1 MSMTTND
8 AVTKFLEQL
17 AASKAANTVKLYGI
31 GIARFCAHVRKTDP
45 ATITVDDVAGF
56 AVAMHKDGLAAASRE
71 AYLTAV
77 TLFVRWCVKTR
88 VITLDAADSERLH
101 DLTREN
107 RTRRA
112 PLPHPAD
119 SETIAALLNAT
130 HPERQSKGE
139 PIPTKPAPAAGLAR
153 LRQLRD
159 VALIHALRSSGMRV
173 GEVVKLTRGD
183 LDKTHRSARVTG
195 KGNKERVVYFDE
207 TAWGAIECY
216 LRERRDGALT
226 RALSDLPLFARHS
239 RTSSNRRLPLTTHQ
253 VQRIFA
259 ELCERAQLDTRATPH
274 ALRHAFATRVL
285 DATSDLA
292 AVQDLLGHVSPT
304 TTRVYARVSSKRMRD
319 AHRAAFGDK

>member
-1 MSMTTND
+1 MTTHD
-8 AVTKFLEQL
+8 AVTKFLAQL
-17 AASKAANTVKLYGI
+17 AASRAANTVKLYSI
-31 GIARFCAHVRKTDP
+31 GIARFCAHVRKADP

-56 AVAMHKDGLAAASRE
+56 AIVMHKDGLAAASRE

-77 TLFVRWCVKTR
+77 TLFVRWCITAR
-88 VITLDAADSERLH
+88 VIAFDAADAERLRS
-101 DLTREN
+101 LTREN

-119 SETIAALLNAT
+119 GDTIAALLNAA
-130 HPERQSKGE
+130 QAE
-139 PIPTKPAPAAGLAR
+139 PLPTKPTPAAELAR

-159 VALIHALRSSGMRV
+159 VALIHALRASGMRV

-183 LDKTHRSARVTG
+183 LDKTHRAARVTG
-195 KGNKERVVYFDE
+195 KGSKERVVYFDE
-207 TAWGAIECY
+207 TAWMAIEQY

-226 RALSDLPLFARHS
+226 RALSDLPVFARHS
-239 RTSSNRRLPLTTHQ
+239 RTSAKRRLPMTTHQ
-253 VQRIFA
+253 IQRIFA

-292 AVQDLLGHVSPT
+292 VVQDLLGHASPT
-304 TTRVYARVSSKRMRD
+304 TTRVYARVSSKRMRE
-319 AHRAAFGDK
+319 AHRAAFGGDSE